1 MIHDKLLEVIH
12 TLPDAALTIVTNG
25 KSGAH
30 AVNSWNS
37 YVIIASDDTLLIPAG
52 RMHQTE
58 ENLKYNDQA
67 LLTICNREVAGH
79 AYKGTGFLLRGTAEM
94 AFSGKHFDQIKEKFP
109 WARAAF
115 VFAISSLEQTL

>member
-1 MIHDKLLEVIH
+1 MIQDKLLEVIH

-37 YVIIASDDTLLIPAG
+37 YVIISSDDTLLLPVG

-58 ENLKYNDQA
+58 ENLKHNDRA
-67 LLTICNREVAGH
+67 LLTICNREVAGLS
-79 AYKGTGFLLRGTAEM
+79 YKGTGFLLLGTADMVYDGEL
-94 AFSGKHFDQIKEKFP
+94 FEKIKTKFP

-115 VFAISSLEQTL
+115 VFTISSLEQTL

>member
-12 TLPDAALTIVTNG
+12 TQPDAALTIVTNG

-37 YVIIASDDTLLIPAG
+37 YVIIASEDTLLIPAG

-58 ENLKYNDQA
+58 ENLKHDDRA
-67 LLTICNREVAGH
+67 LLTICNREVAGFS
-79 AYKGTGFLLRGTAEM
+79 YKGTGFLLQGTADMVYDGEL
-94 AFSGKHFDQIKEKFP
+94 FEKIKTKFP
-109 WARAAF
+109 WARAALAF
-115 VFAISSLEQTL
+115 TISSLEQTL